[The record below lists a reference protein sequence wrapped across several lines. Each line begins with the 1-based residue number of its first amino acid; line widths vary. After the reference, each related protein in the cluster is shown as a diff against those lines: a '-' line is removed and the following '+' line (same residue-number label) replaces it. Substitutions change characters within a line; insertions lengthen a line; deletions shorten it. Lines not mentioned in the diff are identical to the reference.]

1 MTEALVI
8 TPRIS
13 IPLAEL
19 DFSFA
24 RSGGPGGQN
33 VNKVSSKAILHFD
46 IARSPSIPDDVRQ
59 RAIAQF
65 ASRINSEGKLVI
77 SCESSA
83 SQHKNREECIARLKQ
98 LLLQA
103 ATPPKIRKKSK
114 PSRTSVR
121 KRLEEKSRHSS
132 KKAGR
137 RGDWGG
143 SEE

>member
-1 MTEALVI
+1 MAETLVI

-19 DFSFA
+19 DFTFA

-46 IARSPSIPDDVRQ
+46 ITRSASIPDDVRR
-59 RAIAQF
+59 RALAQF

-77 SCESSA
+77 SCDTSA
-83 SQHKNREECIARLKQ
+83 SQHKNREECLARLKQ
-98 LLLQA
+98 LLVQA

-114 PSRTSVR
+114 PSRTSIR
-121 KRLEEKSRHSS
+121 KRREEKARHSA
-132 KKAGR
+132 KKASR
-137 RGDWGG
+137 RGDWGQ
-143 SEE
+143 EP

>member
-1 MTEALVI
+1 MAETLVI
-8 TPRIS
+8 TPRIA

-19 DFSFA
+19 EFSFA

-46 IARSPSIPDDVRQ
+46 ITRSASVPDDVRQ
-59 RAIAQF
+59 RALAQF
-65 ASRINSEGKLVI
+65 ASRINNEGKLVI
-77 SCESSA
+77 SCDTSA

-98 LLLQA
+98 LLMQA

-114 PSRTSVR
+114 PSRTAIR
-121 KRLEEKSRHSS
+121 KRREAKAKHSA
-132 KKAGR
+132 KKASR
-137 RGDWGG
+137 RSDW